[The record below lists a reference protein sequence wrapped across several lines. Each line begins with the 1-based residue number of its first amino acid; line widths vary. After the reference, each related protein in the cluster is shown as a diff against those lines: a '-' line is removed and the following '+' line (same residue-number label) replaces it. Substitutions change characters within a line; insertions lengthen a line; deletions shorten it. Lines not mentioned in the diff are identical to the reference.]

1 MGFDVSILGFGDNV
15 VDRYEHLGVMYPG
28 GNAVNVAVYGRRLG
42 AARSAYMGIFG
53 TDEAAEHVIGSLV
66 DEGVELVRC
75 RQELGENGASS
86 VTVEAGERVF
96 LGSNQGGIR
105 GRRVMCSIALLSN
118 TCEVSMCCI
127 PAAIASQ
134 SASCRWC
141 AQQACR

>member
-15 VDRYEHLGVMYPG
+15 VDRYEHLGIMYPG
-28 GNAVNVAVYGRRLG
+28 GNAVNVAVYARRLG

-86 VTVEAGERVF
+86 VTVEAG
-96 LGSNQGGIR
+96 SAGGR
-105 GRRVMCSIALLSN
+105 AMCSIALPSN
-118 TCEVSMCCI
+118 TCEVSMYCI

-141 AQQACR
+141 ARQACR